1 MIIIETSKTEIVTYK
16 YDYLSVIDIKYG
28 VFILKTTVSLE

>member
-16 YDYLSVIDIKYG
+16 YDYLSVIDIIKYG
-28 VFILKTTVSLE
+28 VCI